1 MEKKYTIY
9 TSPTMDGEVS
19 EIYYEET
26 ADKQVAEHLQ
36 SKCNEFADD
45 LQTNCNGIAD
55 DLQTSCNRIADNLQ
69 TKCSQPAIE
78 DNVPNRSFRRPSPL
92 TLTEDIAE
100 VLKFLNDKKYI
111 QDLSKGM
118 YETIWEA
125 MGEKGNQKG
134 LPIWIVKDL
143 REKGMT
149 VSGKPINNDNSRR
162 EVVPLLLIQKK
173 DKELKKVK
181 KINLI
186 LFITLIFT
194 LTIFLTKSPTYPT
207 AQATNENAVI
217 ITDSVL
223 TAADLHKI
231 VAEYCKLTK
240 TRIYPYSE
248 KIILDRINQKGLT
261 SITDIKNEIEYRIKE
276 LAKR

>member
-1 MEKKYTIY
+1 MERKYIFK
-9 TSPTMDGEVS
+9 TSPTQDGEVS
-19 EIYYEET
+19 EIFYDENAEKSF
-26 ADKQVAEHLQ
+26 ADDLQ

-45 LQTNCNGIAD
+45 LQSNCRDFAD
-55 DLQTSCNRIADNLQ
+55 DLQTSCKPLADKMQ
-69 TKCSQPAIE
+69 TMCSQPAIE
-78 DNVPNRSFRRPSPL
+78 DSTPNRSFRRPSPL
-92 TLTEDIAE
+92 KLTEDIAE

-118 YETIWEA
+118 YENIWQA

-162 EVVPLLLIQKK
+162 EVVPLLIIQKK
-173 DKELKKVK
+173 DNQLAKAK

-186 LFITLIFT
+186 LFLSLIVT

-207 AQATNENAVI
+207 AQANNENKAI
-217 ITDSVL
+217 ITDSVC
-223 TAADLHKI
+223 TAAELHQYI
-231 VAEYCKLTK
+231 AEYTKLTK
-240 TRIYPYSE
+240 TKIYPYSE
-248 KIILDRINQKGLT
+248 VSP
-261 SITDIKNEIEYRIKE
+261 SIS
-276 LAKR
+276 A